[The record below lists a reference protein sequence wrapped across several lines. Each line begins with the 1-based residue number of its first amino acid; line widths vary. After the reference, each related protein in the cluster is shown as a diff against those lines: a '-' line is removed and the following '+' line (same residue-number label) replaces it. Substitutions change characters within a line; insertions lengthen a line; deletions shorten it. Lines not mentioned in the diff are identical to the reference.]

1 MENILFSF
9 QCGFREGFNAQ
20 QYLIDMIE
28 KAKRIMDK
36 GGLFSAL
43 RIINLSKV
51 SDCQPHDLLIAKLD
65 AYGFENV
72 AVYLIFNYLN
82 IRKQRIK
89 INSSFSSF

>member
-1 MENILFSF
+1 MENILFNF

-36 GGLFSAL
+36 GGNFSAL
-43 RIINLSKV
+43 RINLSKV
-51 SDCQPHDLLIAKLD
+51 SHYQPHDLLIAKLD